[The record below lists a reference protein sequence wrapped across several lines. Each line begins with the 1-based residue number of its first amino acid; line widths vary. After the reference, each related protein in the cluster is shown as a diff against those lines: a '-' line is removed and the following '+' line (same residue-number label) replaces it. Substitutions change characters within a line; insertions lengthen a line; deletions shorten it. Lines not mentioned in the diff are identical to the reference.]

1 MGGSGGGYFG
11 GGDPAKA
18 KEQLQAAGEQTANAE
33 SAAACNAYLTQ
44 LLAKVNDRDVAAIDR
59 HLQEIIKALEKQL
72 DGSIELTFGGS
83 VAKHTYVDGLS
94 DVDSL
99 VMLDNCELADTT
111 PDVARTY
118 LAGQLREHF
127 RDAAVTEGTLAVTIQ
142 FDDTEIQL
150 LPAVS
155 CRHEVKISDPTGT
168 QWSAIRPQE
177 FSRVLS
183 SQNDAT
189 GKKLVPTVKL
199 AKAIIAEL
207 PQQQQISG
215 YHAESLAVEAFK
227 GFGGPFTHREMLRH
241 YFTQGAKLLL
251 KPIQDRTGQ
260 SVHVDDALGP
270 ADSLERKIVSDAFA
284 RVARRMAN
292 ADSAGRVEDWKLLFG
307 DA

>member
-1 MGGSGGGYFG
+1 M
-11 GGDPAKA
+11 
-18 KEQLQAAGEQTANAE
+18 KEAPSL
-33 SAAACNAYLTQ
+33 SASRRHTIA
-44 LLAKVNDRDVAAIDR
+44 LLAKFNDRDVAAIDR
-59 HLQEIIKALEKQL
+59 HIQEIVKALEKQL
-72 DGSIELTFGGS
+72 EGSIELIFGGS

-94 DVDSL
+94 DVDAL

-118 LAGQLREHF
+118 LAGQLRERF
-127 RDAAVTEGTLAVTIQ
+127 RDAAVNEGTLAVTIR
-142 FDDTEIQL
+142 FDDVEIQL

-155 CRHEVKISDPTGT
+155 CRHEVRISDPTGS
-168 QWSAIRPQE
+168 QWSAIRPQD

-183 SQNDAT
+183 SRNDAT
-189 GKKLVPTVKL
+189 GKKLIPTVKL

-227 GFGGPFTHREMLRH
+227 GFAGPLTHREMLRH

-251 KPIQDRTGQ
+251 RPIQDRTGQ
-260 SVHVDDALGP
+260 SVHVDDALGQ

-292 ADSAGRVEDWKLLFG
+292 ADSAGRTEDWKLLFG